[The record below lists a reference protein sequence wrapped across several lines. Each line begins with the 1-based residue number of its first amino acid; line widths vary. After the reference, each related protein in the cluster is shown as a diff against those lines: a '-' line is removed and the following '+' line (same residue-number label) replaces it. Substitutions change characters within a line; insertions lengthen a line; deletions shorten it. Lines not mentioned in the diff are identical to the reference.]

1 MKTVISISDPLFTLA
16 EQLTKRLKI
25 SRSELYA
32 RAIAEFIK
40 VHQNELITE
49 RLNEIY
55 AREDSS
61 VDPVLWQ
68 MQVLALP
75 KEEW

>member
-1 MKTVISISDPLFTLA
+1 MKTAISISDSLFTMAELLA
-16 EQLTKRLKI
+16 KQMKI

-32 RAIAEFIK
+32 RALAEFIK
-40 VHQNELITE
+40 AHQDELITE

-55 AREDSS
+55 ASEDSS

-68 MQVLALP
+68 MQILALP